1 MKELVVELGVAELM
15 LELGAKGSQPV
26 VKLWIAKLM
35 MELGAAELMIRWARD
50 GLMRK

>member
-1 MKELVVELGVAELM
+1 M
-15 LELGAKGSQPV
+15 LELEAKGSLPV